1 MSECTPV
8 SILLLP
14 NSHFQ
19 PASPNEHADV
29 SSYPYLEVLGSLT
42 YAAMGTQLDISY
54 AVRSLAPFANNFGH
68 THVNGLKHIMQYLAG
83 SPKRGIL
90 YTKGGGDLFGYT
102 DADWVSDPMS
112 RQSVSGYTFLY
123 SGGVVSWMSKQQST
137 VMTSSTHAKCIA
149 AAKASKELV
158 WLWNL
163 LSKLHEDI
171 SQPTTLHIDNRA
183 ADLLACNPVN
193 HVATKHINVWYH
205 FIRECISDKSI
216 NLSLIGTNDMA
227 ANLLTNAFATC

>member
-8 SILLLP
+8 SIPLLP

-29 SSYPYLEVLGSLT
+29 SSYPYRDVLASLT

-54 AVRSLAPFANNFGH
+54 AVRSLAPFSNNFSH
-68 THVNGLKHIMQYLAG
+68 THVNGLKHIMRYLAG

-137 VMTSSTHAKCIA
+137 IITSSTHAKYI
-149 AAKASKELV
+149 
-158 WLWNL
+158 
-163 LSKLHEDI
+163 
-171 SQPTTLHIDNRA
+171 
-183 ADLLACNPVN
+183 
-193 HVATKHINVWYH
+193 
-205 FIRECISDKSI
+205 
-216 NLSLIGTNDMA
+216 
-227 ANLLTNAFATC
+227 